1 VRHTKGRTNWLVGF
15 GIVLLA
21 LSLVLLGVHYLLF
34 RDLHWLEEYIV
45 FDLAFLPVEVIVVTL
60 ILDRLL
66 EARERK
72 ERLEKMNMVIGLFFS
87 EVGSHLLGEIAGR
100 DQKISG
106 LRTELSRAGDLSP
119 AEFLKLKTTLAGY
132 PYSPDI
138 RPEDLS
144 RLKDLLTSHRG
155 FLVRLLENPI
165 LLEHEGF
172 TNALRAVFH
181 LTEELDYRKQL
192 SGLPDPDIGHLT
204 GDINRAYS
212 LLILEWLD
220 YMQYLKDHYPY
231 LFSLAM
237 RTNPFDLNAS
247 PVVRG

>member
-1 VRHTKGRTNWLVGF
+1 MSFSSWLPAHRCHRSDV
-15 GIVLLA
+15 
-21 LSLVLLGVHYLLF
+21 
-34 RDLHWLEEYIV
+34 
-45 FDLAFLPVEVIVVTL
+45 
-60 ILDRLL
+60 ILDSLL
-66 EARERK
+66 EGRERR

-87 EVGSHLLGEIAGR
+87 EVGSQFLQDRRARPKYGE
-100 DQKISG
+100 
-106 LRTELSRAGDLSP
+106 LRTELSRAGDLSS
-119 AEFLKLKTTLAGY
+119 ADFSRLKTTLAGY
-132 PYSPDI
+132 RHSPDM

-144 RLKDLLTSHRG
+144 RLKELLTAHRG

-192 SGLPDPDIGHLT
+192 LDLPDTDIGHLNA
-204 GDINRAYS
+204 DVNRAYD
-212 LLILEWLD
+212 LLIIEWLD
-220 YMQYLKDHYPY
+220 YMRYLKGHYPY

-247 PVVRG
+247 PVVRD